1 MSLFKVTGIQTVEN
15 KEVFAFAEKVLNTDK
30 RISLHIEGAYISG
43 TFRGKSN
50 NEYEY
55 CYASKSFV
63 LESDAYEVED
73 AFTKVVEEEIEV
85 VEEVAEETNS
95 INSVLLIE
103 EIQSLQRKSEITDA
117 QAFDFERRSDHVI
130 SKQTPFFYKGVE
142 VIRLQVSPFITI
154 GHYLNRDNYQQTI
167 IIEKLG

>member
-15 KEVFAFAEKVLNTDK
+15 KEVFAFAEKVLNADK

-55 CYASKSFV
+55 CYTSKSFDV
-63 LESDAYEVED
+63 ESDAYEVED
-73 AFTKVVEEEIEV
+73 AFNKIALEMET
-85 VEEVAEETNS
+85 VEEVVEETNS

-103 EIQSLQRKSEITDA
+103 EIQSLQRKSEITDE
-117 QAFDFERRSDHVI
+117 QAFAFERRSDDLI
-130 SKQTPFFYKGVE
+130 SKKNPFFYDGLK
-142 VIRLQVSPFITI
+142 ITSLQVSHGLTI
-154 GHYLNRDNYQQTI
+154 GHYFSKKKNFWQTI
-167 IIEKLG
+167 IIKKLG